1 MKPVN
6 NIRIFRWAALA
17 SVFLLLPGAF
27 SRAGDDGVELLR
39 AVINK
44 SAAVRAIDA
53 EITQYIDTEG
63 KPREVFRGRY
73 RADRQGRFR
82 IDYTVP
88 SKQTVLNDG
97 RGFYWYYHEDR
108 LLYRMAKTADGP
120 TSPAFNPVKE
130 LEGGMEGDRFT
141 VLDLGP
147 RLYGFFGM
155 GRHLAVTDREK
166 ALRVDML
173 VDPGKKVV
181 LKKTV
186 RGRTGMELM
195 KERYEHYRTVSG
207 CFFPG
212 RVTVTVRTGR
222 GITRNITEYGAIKL
236 NSAVTP
242 AVFRLE
248 LPPDVTVKDMP

>member
-1 MKPVN
+1 MKPVIK
-6 NIRIFRWAALA
+6 IRILRWAALA
-17 SVFLLLPGAF
+17 AVFLPLSWAV
-27 SRAGDDGVELLR
+27 SHAGDGGVELLR
-39 AVINK
+39 AVINN

-97 RGFYWYYHEDR
+97 RGLYWYYHEDR
-108 LLYRMAKTADGP
+108 LLFRMAKTANGP
-120 TSPAFNPVKE
+120 SSPAFNPVKE
-130 LEGGMEGDRFT
+130 LEGGVDGGRFT

-155 GRHLAVTDREK
+155 GRHLAVTDRKK

-173 VDPGKKVV
+173 VDPVKKVV

-195 KERYEHYRTVSG
+195 KERYENYRAVSG

-222 GITRNITEYGAIKL
+222 GVTRNITEYGAIKL
-236 NSAVTP
+236 NGAVAP
-242 AVFRLE
+242 AVYRLE